1 MDRSAAGNDGAV
13 RRQISGRQRG
23 CLLASAASALFLAA
37 AVFGAG
43 GASAQAIDL
52 STLKCRE
59 FAEFPKDTV
68 NAITMW
74 LDGYLT
80 DEEDPAVIDLDKM
93 KAKAEKLAAYCV
105 QNPKIESHGRRRE
118 RHGQVANFFSRR
130 PDDKFASPD

>member
-105 QNPKIESHGRRRE
+105 QNPKMSLMAAAENVMG
-118 RHGQVANFFSRR
+118 
-130 PDDKFASPD
+130 K